1 MILELVLFRQPPDLD
16 RESEYAAA
24 RHIARE
30 KWLGDPDLIAKHF
43 IRDADGTGGAVYI
56 WPDRAAAERAH
67 DAAWR
72 AAAKAR
78 LGNEPVIR
86 VFELMMTA
94 DPRAGTITDYFTS

>member
-1 MILELVLFRQPPDLD
+1 MILELVLFKQPPGLG
-16 RESEYAAA
+16 REAEYAAA
-24 RHIARE
+24 RHVAVE

-43 IRDADGTGGAVYI
+43 IRDEEGTGGAVYI

-86 VFELMMTA
+86 IFELMMTA
-94 DPRAGTITDYFTS
+94 DPKKKTIADYFAP